1 MTLEFKDLLKDEE
14 RNKTFPIFAGALWL
28 KEYIE
33 REIIIVEELKQPA
46 TVLTFLTDLV
56 LGDYTSKWFDP
67 LVHTTLIAKANNESL
82 QPFLLGKLRL
92 LMLVEEFKPEN
103 KNDLLEILSG
113 SIVSE
118 RKRNV
123 APNDSVELAPQLRS
137 ALQWNQEYVS
147 EYFSRNHWML
157 LLLFIVSSYQLLG
170 YDKALLQ
177 KKL

>member
-1 MTLEFKDLLKDEE
+1 MTLEFKDLLNSEE

-28 KEYIE
+28 KEYID

-67 LVHTTLIAKANNESL
+67 LIHTTLIAKANNESL

-92 LMLVEEFKPEN
+92 LTLVEEFKPEN
-103 KNDLLEILSG
+103 KDELLEILSG
-113 SIVSE
+113 SIISD
-118 RKRNV
+118 KTRNV
-123 APNDSVELAPQLRS
+123 VFNDSLELAPQLRS
-137 ALQWNQEYVS
+137 ALQWNQDYVRG
-147 EYFSRNHWML
+147 YFSRNHWML

-170 YDKALLQ
+170 YDKTLLQ
-177 KKL
+177 KQL

>member
-1 MTLEFKDLLKDEE
+1 MTLEFKDLLKDGE

-56 LGDYTSKWFDP
+56 LGDYTSKWYDP
-67 LVHTTLIAKANNESL
+67 LIHASLIAKANNEAL
-82 QPFLLGKLRL
+82 QLFLLGKLRL
-92 LMLVEEFKPEN
+92 LTLLDEFKPGN
-103 KNDLLEILSG
+103 KDQLLELLSG
-113 SIVSE
+113 SIVNE
-118 RKRNV
+118 RGN
-123 APNDSVELAPQLRS
+123 NTFLNNNLELAPQLRS
-137 ALQWNQEYVS
+137 ALQWNQDYIR
-147 EYFSRNHWML
+147 EYFSKNHWML

-177 KKL
+177 KRP

>member
-1 MTLEFKDLLKDEE
+1 MTLEFKDLLKDGE

-28 KEYIE
+28 KEYID

-67 LVHTTLIAKANNESL
+67 LVHGTLVAKTNNESL

-92 LMLVEEFKPEN
+92 LTLIEDFKPEN
-103 KNDLLEILSG
+103 SEHLLELLSG
-113 SIVSE
+113 SIVSDY
-118 RKRNV
+118 RGN
-123 APNDSVELAPQLRS
+123 AAINNSLELAPQLRS
-137 ALQWNQEYVS
+137 ALQWNQEYVR

-170 YDKALLQ
+170 YDKTLLQ
-177 KKL
+177 KQL

>member
-1 MTLEFKDLLKDEE
+1 MTLEFENLLKDGE

-33 REIIIVEELKQPA
+33 REIIIVEELRQPT

-56 LGDYTSKWFDP
+56 FGDYTSKWFDP
-67 LVHTTLIAKANNESL
+67 LIHTTLIAKANNEFL

-92 LMLVEEFKPEN
+92 LTLVEEFKPEN
-103 KNDLLEILSG
+103 KDELLEILSG
-113 SIVSE
+113 SIITD
-118 RKRNV
+118 RTRNV
-123 APNDSVELAPQLRS
+123 VINDSLELAPQLRS
-137 ALQWNQEYVS
+137 ALQWNREYVR

-170 YDKALLQ
+170 YEKTLLQ

>member
-1 MTLEFKDLLKDEE
+1 MTLEFENLLKDGE

-33 REIIIVEELKQPA
+33 REIIIVEELNQPT

-67 LVHTTLIAKANNESL
+67 LIHTTLIAKANNEFL

-92 LMLVEEFKPEN
+92 LTLVEEFKPEN
-103 KNDLLEILSG
+103 KDELLEILSG
-113 SIVSE
+113 SIIND
-118 RKRNV
+118 RTRNIV
-123 APNDSVELAPQLRS
+123 INDSLELAPQLRS
-137 ALQWNQEYVS
+137 ALQWNQEYVR

-170 YDKALLQ
+170 YDKTLLQ